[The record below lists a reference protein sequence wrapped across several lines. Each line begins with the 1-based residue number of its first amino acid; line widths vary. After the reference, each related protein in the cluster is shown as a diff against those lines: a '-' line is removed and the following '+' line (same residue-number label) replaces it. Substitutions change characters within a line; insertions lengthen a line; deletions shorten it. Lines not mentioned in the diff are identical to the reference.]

1 MKNQNRVYKE
11 FTEGKVSK
19 EDVKVIIDK
28 SQHQQNEFA
37 SVKLRKVKVEKIRND
52 VIIEEEDTGPKSM
65 EALKNIFGGMKEK
78 PKYEIKKTVVEDGN
92 ISSLKAARLKKEE
105 EDRLKE
111 EAKKLKKQQKAEE
124 KQKAAEEAMYED
136 SSEEDDDDDEDGEEA
151 EAQSMEANAAQDALL
166 AGQVES

>member
-28 SQHQQNEFA
+28 SQRQQDEFA
-37 SVKLRKVKVEKIRND
+37 SVKLRKVKVEKIRAD
-52 VIIEEEDTGPKSM
+52 VMIEEEDTGPKSM
-65 EALKNIFGGMKEK
+65 EALKNIFGGMKAQ
-78 PKYEIKKTVVEDGN
+78 PKYDIKKTVVEDGN

-111 EAKKLKKQQKAEE
+111 EAKKLKK
-124 KQKAAEEAMYED
+124 
-136 SSEEDDDDDEDGEEA
+136 
-151 EAQSMEANAAQDALL
+151 
-166 AGQVES
+166 